1 MALINRVHTLRGDG
15 NMKFGIPPKRVMRCH
30 TTRKMV
36 REINP
41 RMSLLF
47 MVFLNCKAREKRKEF
62 FLPRCVPAKDGGCNI
77 WDDGPKQNKTPRR
90 DSGCGARNQ
99 TSVKCEA
106 NKNPENKLRFR
117 GLKSNQTRVSLS
129 PSFIQTVTVGSG
141 ITPDHALN
149 DFAKHPLG

>member
-1 MALINRVHTLRGDG
+1 MNRVHTLRGDG

-36 REINP
+36 MEINP
-41 RMSLLF
+41 SVSLLVMF
-47 MVFLNCKAREKRKEF
+47 FLNREVRKEREEF
-62 FLPRCVPAKDGGCNI
+62 FLPRCVPAEYGGWSI
-77 WDDGPKQNKTPRR
+77 WDDDGPRQNKTPRR

-129 PSFIQTVTVGSG
+129 PSFIQTITVGSG
-141 ITPDHALN
+141 ITPDHATLESGN
-149 DFAKHPLG
+149 LLP